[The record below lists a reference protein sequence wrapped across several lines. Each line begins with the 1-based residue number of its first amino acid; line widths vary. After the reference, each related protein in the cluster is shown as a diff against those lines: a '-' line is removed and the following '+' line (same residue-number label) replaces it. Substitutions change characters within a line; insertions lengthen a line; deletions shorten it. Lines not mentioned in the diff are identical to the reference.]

1 MPVRGAVKRIDGS
14 NFWGT
19 LLRVTIVG
27 AGRVGLT
34 TALAFEHLGHEVMC
48 VDNKTDVVDSLERK
62 VVPFHDPA
70 LDGLL
75 ASTQM
80 RVLSEI
86 TAEAASADVVM
97 MCVQTPGLEDGHAD
111 LSRVHSVARGVAEVV
126 PEGADIVLAIKSTTP
141 PGTADGV
148 RELVAGVL
156 SERGA
161 KATVRIATNPEFLR
175 QGSALPDTLYPDRV
189 VVGVDDEVAGERMRA
204 LYARMIDQSFEGP
217 ASAPRSS
224 DISPIWIS
232 TKLVNAELIK
242 YGSNAF
248 LATKLTFVNELA
260 RLAHSLG
267 GDITD
272 VTYGV
277 GLDPRIG
284 SQYMQAGPGFGG
296 PCLGK
301 DTKALAAV
309 GDDVHEETPLLDAV
323 SVSNE
328 IQRRRIVDR
337 LEETLGSV
345 RGKTIGVL
353 GLSFKAGTDDVT
365 DSPAIG
371 VAAVLLERGATVRA
385 FDPAAEERAQAV
397 HPELAIAYNDHL
409 DAMTDGCDALVLMT
423 DWPEFRHVK
432 WDEIAGRTAGRL
444 VVDSRNFLDRAAVEA
459 AGFTYVG
466 LGR

>member
-1 MPVRGAVKRIDGS
+1 M
-14 NFWGT
+14 
-19 LLRVTIVG
+19 RVTIVG

-34 TALAFEHLGHEVMC
+34 TALALEHLGHEITC
-48 VDNKTDVVDSLERK
+48 VDTTAFVVDSLCRK
-62 VVPFHDPA
+62 AMPFHDPA

-75 ASTQM
+75 SSSEM
-80 RVLSEI
+80 RVLSEL
-86 TAEAASADVVM
+86 TSEAASADVVM
-97 MCVQTPGLEDGHAD
+97 ICVQTPGLEDGHAN
-111 LSRVHSVARGVAEVV
+111 LSRVHSVAQQVAELVSD
-126 PEGADIVLAIKSTTP
+126 GADAVLAIKSTTP

-148 RELVAGVL
+148 RKLVAEGL
-156 SERGA
+156 QERGSTA
-161 KATVRIATNPEFLR
+161 MVRIASNPEFLR
-175 QGSALPDTLYPDRV
+175 QGSALADTLYPDRI
-189 VVGVDDEVAGERMRA
+189 VVGVDDEVASERMRE
-204 LYARMIDQSFEGP
+204 LYGRIIDQSFEGP
-217 ASAPRSS
+217 DTAPRPAGVSAT
-224 DISPIWIS
+224 WIS
-232 TKLVNAELIK
+232 TTPVNAELIK

-248 LATKLTFVNELA
+248 LATKLTFINELA

-309 GDDVHEETPLLDAV
+309 GDDVNEDTPLLDAV

-337 LEETLGSV
+337 LEEALGTV
-345 RGKTIGVL
+345 QGKTVGVL

-365 DSPAIG
+365 DSPAMG
-371 VAAVLLERGATVRA
+371 VATVLLERGAVVRA
-385 FDPAAEERAQAV
+385 FDPAAEERAKAT
-397 HPELAIAYNDHL
+397 HPDLAIAYNDHA
-409 DAMTDGCDALVLMT
+409 DEMTDGCDALVLMT
-423 DWPEFRHVK
+423 DWPEFLK
-432 WDEIAGRTAGRL
+432 IDWTDIARRTAGKL
-444 VVDSRNFLDRAAVEA
+444 VVDSRNFLEREAVEV

>member
-1 MPVRGAVKRIDGS
+1 M
-14 NFWGT
+14 
-19 LLRVTIVG
+19 RVTIVG

-34 TALAFEHLGHEVMC
+34 TGLALEHLGHEVTS
-48 VDNKTDVVDSLERK
+48 VETSAFVVDSLCRR
-62 VVPFHDPA
+62 VTPFHDPA

-75 ASTQM
+75 ASSQM
-80 RVLSEI
+80 RVLSAL

-97 MCVQTPGLEDGHAD
+97 ICVPTPGLDDGHAN
-111 LSRVHSVARGVAEVV
+111 LSAVHAVAQQVAELA
-126 PEGADIVLAIKSTTP
+126 EDGADVVLAIKSTTP

-148 RELVAGVL
+148 RELVSGVL
-156 SERGA
+156 RERGSA
-161 KATVRIATNPEFLR
+161 ATVRIASNPEFLR
-175 QGSALPDTLYPDRV
+175 QGSALADTLYPDRI
-189 VVGVDDEVAGERMRA
+189 VVGVEDEAASRRMYD
-204 LYARMIDQSFEGP
+204 LYARIIEQSFEGP
-217 ASAPRSS
+217 ASAPRSV
-224 DISPIWIS
+224 DVSPVWIS
-232 TKLVNAELIK
+232 TKPVNAELIK

-301 DTKALAAV
+301 DTKALSAV
-309 GDDVHEETPLLDAV
+309 GDDAGEETPLLDAV

-337 LEETLGSV
+337 LEEALGPLG
-345 RGKTIGVL
+345 GKTVGLL

-371 VAAVLLERGATVRA
+371 VASVLLERGAEVRA
-385 FDPAAEERAQAV
+385 YDPAGEERAKAAR
-397 HPELAIAYNDHL
+397 PELAIAYEDHADEL
-409 DAMTDGCDALVLMT
+409 ADGCDALVVMT
-423 DWPEFRHVK
+423 EWPEFREMDWCDV
-432 WDEIAGRTAGRL
+432 ARRARGRL
-444 VVDSRNFLDRAAVEA
+444 VVDARNFLDRETVEA
-459 AGFTYVG
+459 AGFRYIG
-466 LGR
+466 IGR

>member
-1 MPVRGAVKRIDGS
+1 M
-14 NFWGT
+14 
-19 LLRVTIVG
+19 RVTIAG

-34 TALAFEHLGHEVMC
+34 TGLAFEYLGHEITS
-48 VDNKTDVVDSLERK
+48 VDTTAFVVDSLCRR
-62 VVPFHDPA
+62 VMPFHDPA

-75 ASTQM
+75 ASSQM
-80 RVLSEI
+80 RVLSAM
-86 TAEAASADVVM
+86 TPEAASADVVM
-97 MCVQTPGLEDGHAD
+97 ICVPTPGLEDGHAN
-111 LSRVHSVARGVAEVV
+111 LAAVHAVSKDVAEQVLD
-126 PEGADIVLAIKSTTP
+126 GADVVLTIKSTTP

-148 RELVAGVL
+148 RDLVQGVL
-156 SERGA
+156 DERHST
-161 KATVRIATNPEFLR
+161 ATVRVATNPEFLR
-175 QGSALPDTLYPDRV
+175 QGSALSDTLYPDRI
-189 VVGVDDEVAGERMRA
+189 VVGVDDEAASERLHE
-204 LYARMIDQSFEGP
+204 LYGRMIDQSFEGP
-217 ASAPRSS
+217 PSARRSS

-232 TKLVNAELIK
+232 TKPVNAELIK

-309 GDDVHEETPLLDAV
+309 GDDVCEQTPLLDAV

-337 LEETLGSV
+337 LEEALGALH
-345 RGKTIGVL
+345 GKTVGVL
-353 GLSFKAGTDDVT
+353 GLSFKAGTDDIT

-371 VAAVLLERGATVRA
+371 VAAVLLERGAQLRA
-385 FDPAAEERAQAV
+385 FDPAAEQRAQAV
-397 HPELAIAYNDHL
+397 HPELSIAYNDHL
-409 DAMTDGCDALVLMT
+409 DEMTDGCDALVLMT
-423 DWPEFRHVK
+423 DWPEFRHIDWADVSRRMS
-432 WDEIAGRTAGRL
+432 GSL
-444 VVDSRNFLDRAAVEA
+444 VVDSRNFLDREAVEA

>member
-1 MPVRGAVKRIDGS
+1 MP
-14 NFWGT
+14 F
-19 LLRVTIVG
+19 
-27 AGRVGLT
+27 
-34 TALAFEHLGHEVMC
+34 
-48 VDNKTDVVDSLERK
+48 VVDSLCRK

-75 ASTQM
+75 ASSEM
-80 RVLSEI
+80 RVLSEL
-86 TAEAASADVVM
+86 TAEAACADVVM
-97 MCVQTPGLEDGHAD
+97 ISVPTPGLEDGHAN
-111 LSRVHSVARGVAEVV
+111 LSAVHAVARQVAALV
-126 PEGADIVLAIKSTTP
+126 ADGSDVVLAIKSTTP

-148 RELVAGVL
+148 RELVSGVL
-156 SERGA
+156 RERGA
-161 KATVRIATNPEFLR
+161 MATLRIATNPEFLR
-175 QGSALPDTLYPDRV
+175 QGSALSDTLYPERI
-189 VVGVDDEVAGERMRA
+189 VVGVEDDVASERMRE
-204 LYARMIDQSFEGP
+204 LYSGIIDQSFDAP
-217 ASAPRSS
+217 ASAPRPGEV
-224 DISPIWIS
+224 SPIWIS
-232 TKLVNAELIK
+232 TRLVNAELIK

-309 GDDVHEETPLLDAV
+309 GDDAGEETPLLDAV
-323 SVSNE
+323 SISNE

-337 LEETLGSV
+337 LEEKLGSV
-345 RGKTIGVL
+345 RGSTVGLL
-353 GLSFKAGTDDVT
+353 GLSFKAGTDDVS

-371 VAAVLLERGATVRA
+371 VAAVLLERGAAVRA
-385 FDPAAEERAQAV
+385 FDPAGEDRAKKA
-397 HPELAIAYNDHL
+397 HPELDIAYNDRA
-409 DAMTDGCDALVLMT
+409 DGMADGCDALVLMT
-423 DWPEFRHVK
+423 DWPEFLRID
-432 WDEIAGRTAGRL
+432 WGDFARRTRGKL
-444 VVDSRNFLDRAAVEA
+444 VVDSRNFLDREAVEA